1 MHKICTILKKTKTNA
16 ELKEHITVNFQ
27 VTNGLLCNKQN
38 TVFKLSEGKS
48 SAWVKII
55 QMGFSI

>member
-16 ELKEHITVNFQ
+16 ELKEYITVNFQ

-48 SAWVKII
+48 SA
-55 QMGFSI
+55 